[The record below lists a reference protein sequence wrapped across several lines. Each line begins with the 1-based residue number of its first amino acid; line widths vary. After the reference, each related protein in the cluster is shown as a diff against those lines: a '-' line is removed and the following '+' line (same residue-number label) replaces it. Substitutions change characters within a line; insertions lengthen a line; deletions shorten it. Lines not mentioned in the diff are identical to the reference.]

1 MFPAMTTGPL
11 GTARLVGGRYVL
23 EAPIG
28 RGGMGEVWRAEH
40 VALRAPVAIKFL
52 QGASA
57 ESETSRRRFLT
68 EARVTASL
76 KSRHAVQVFDYGV
89 TDDGIP
95 YLVMELL
102 EGETLERR
110 IARLGR
116 LPVAATAALLQKAA
130 RALERAHALGIVHR
144 DFKPENVM
152 LVPDAEDGGEAVK
165 VVDFGI
171 AKLIGGL
178 EDARGS
184 AHNLTGPRAGRS
196 PESFSVTS
204 TGMGTPFYMA
214 PEQVNGGGSLGP
226 AVDIWAFGVV
236 AFECLTGKKPFEG
249 DNVGKLLLRV
259 LAGEPHA
266 PASSLAPV
274 PGAFDAWFR
283 VACARRPDDRFRDVQ
298 TAAAALVLA
307 LEPPA
312 IGDPPALN
320 QTPGATSIE
329 RPSAPEGAPAPPEKG
344 RPPETVPPPSRD
356 LPVLAIAA
364 VLAAVAA
371 GLAVRA
377 GVRPAP
383 TRVSLTAPAQALGE
397 TPAPT
402 PPPDPTPA
410 ALQASEP
417 SPPPSPSEPVRG
429 APPPRASA
437 SSAPAAPARPGARRL
452 PPLGL

>member
-1 MFPAMTTGPL
+1 MTTGPL

-57 ESETSRRRFLT
+57 ESESSRRRFLT

-89 TDDGIP
+89 TEDGVP

-110 IARLGR
+110 IARQGR
-116 LPVAATAALLQKAA
+116 LPVALTAALLQKAA

-144 DFKPENVM
+144 DFKPENIM
-152 LVPDAEDGGEAVK
+152 LVADDEEGGEAVK

-178 EDARGS
+178 DDPRSG

-196 PESFSVTS
+196 PSSFSVTS
-204 TGMGTPFYMA
+204 TGVGTPFYMA
-214 PEQVNGGGSLGP
+214 PEQVHGTASLGP

-236 AFECLTGKKPFEG
+236 AYECLTGKKPFEG
-249 DNVGKLLLRV
+249 DTVGKLLLRV
-259 LAGEPHA
+259 LSAEPPT
-266 PASSLAPV
+266 PASSHAPV
-274 PGAFDAWFR
+274 PAAFDAWFR
-283 VACARRPDDRFRDVQ
+283 VACARRPADRFRDVQ

-307 LEPPA
+307 LEAPLSTPRSPA
-312 IGDPPALN
+312 VSVDPPAPKLA
-320 QTPGATSIE
+320 PGDALIS
-329 RPSAPEGAPAPPEKG
+329 RLAAPDAPP
-344 RPPETVPPPSRD
+344 VPPDAGARSPRD
-356 LPVLAIAA
+356 LPVLAIA
-364 VLAAVAA
+364 VILAA
-371 GLAVRA
+371 LAIALGVRA
-377 GVRPAP
+377 GARPDPARVPMSAP
-383 TRVSLTAPAQALGE
+383 TPALADARDASDPRAVAPAAVTSE
-397 TPAPT
+397 PASADTPAPADARKEK
-402 PPPDPTPA
+402 PEA
-410 ALQASEP
+410 
-417 SPPPSPSEPVRG
+417 RR
-429 APPPRASA
+429 PRPA
-437 SSAPAAPARPGARRL
+437 SSRRL